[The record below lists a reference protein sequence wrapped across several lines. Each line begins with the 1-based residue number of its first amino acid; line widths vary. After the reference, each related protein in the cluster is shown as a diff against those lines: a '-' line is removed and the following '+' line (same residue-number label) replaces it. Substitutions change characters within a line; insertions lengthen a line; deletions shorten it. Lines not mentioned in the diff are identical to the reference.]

1 MFSNTEQTKQLY
13 IPDFKLWNDYYEK
26 KVNKQQTRENILEPS
41 CSGQTSDK
49 SKVQVKLVS
58 PIAQTTD
65 QAESIMKTDGNKINK
80 KKRIKNSKS
89 KTKQKGKKANSRKPT
104 GVKKTAFTYRKLKD
118 IFSTG
123 KN

>member
-13 IPDFKLWNDYYEK
+13 IKDFKLWIDYYEK
-26 KVNKQQTRENILEPS
+26 KVNKQLTQENSLEPS

-65 QAESIMKTDGNKINK
+65 QAESIMKTDGNKVNK
-80 KKRIKNSKS
+80 KKRIKHSKS

-118 IFSTG
+118 IFSRG